1 MLTHGSDRARRVG
14 EKVILQ
20 SAISKGWTPR
30 TPRTL
35 THAEFPGT
43 TVLWDEQYFEVVEAA
58 ATQTGGVR
66 YVLAEWSESH
76 TIRTLEHY
84 DAESEALRIA
94 DHERARRQRRT
105 SVLSRLSGMF
115 LGYLP
120 ASVQMHLENELGVRA
135 SRMTILSCIPALV
148 LLGIC
153 VLLHV
158 DATVRQELSPIP
170 LLLWLMVVGL
180 TIESFIRFFVAMS
193 QGRPM
198 GSLFGVIGYWTY
210 HHLTKKGDA
219 LPPAVGGRGDSVAFT
234 APEEDVALRDS
245 FELKQPLL
253 TLLTPA
259 EQQKLA
265 ERFGYDYRRTAYG
278 VAWVILVCAA
288 LGAFTS
294 YVELDRNGNLTPFLS
309 MLIAAGVVLEQALR
323 LRAFRRGPAGS
334 IFGFV
339 VRPLVRNLLRELNV
353 SR

>member
-30 TPRTL
+30 TPKTL

-43 TVLWDEQYFEVVEAA
+43 TVLWDEQYFEVIEAT

-66 YVLAEWSESH
+66 YVLAEWRESH
-76 TIRTLEHY
+76 TIRTFEHY
-84 DAESEALRIA
+84 DAQSEALRIA

-120 ASVQMHLENELGVRA
+120 AQVQNHLENELGVRA

-153 VLLHV
+153 ILIHV
-158 DATVRQELSPIP
+158 DATMRQKLPPVPS
-170 LLLWLMVVGL
+170 LLWPVLYLL
-180 TIESFIRFFVAMS
+180 TIESVVRFFVAMS

-198 GSLFGVIGYWTY
+198 GSVIGVIGYAIY
-210 HHLTKKGDA
+210 HRLSSKREE
-219 LPPAVGGRGDSVAFT
+219 LPPVLGGRGDSIAFT
-234 APEEDVALRDS
+234 APAEDVALRDS
-245 FELKQPLL
+245 LEVKQPLL

-259 EQQKLA
+259 EQVKLA
-265 ERFGYDYRRTAYG
+265 ERFGYDYRRSAYG
-278 VAWVILVCAA
+278 VAWIILVCAA

-294 YVELDRNGNLTPFLS
+294 YIELDQSGSFTSLLS
-309 MLIAAGVVLEQALR
+309 MLIAGGVVVEQALR
-323 LRAFRRGPAGS
+323 LHAFRRGPAGS
-334 IFGFV
+334 IFGVV
-339 VRPLVRNLLRELNV
+339 VRPLVRNLL
-353 SR
+353 S

>member
-1 MLTHGSDRARRVG
+1 MITHGSDRARRAG

-30 TPRTL
+30 TPKSL

-43 TVLWDEQYFEVVEAA
+43 TVLWDEQYFEVIEAT

-66 YVLAEWSESH
+66 YVLTEWSESH
-76 TIRTLEHY
+76 TIRTFEHY

-120 ASVQMHLENELGVRA
+120 AQVQNHLENELGVRA
-135 SRMTILSCIPALV
+135 SRMTLLSCIPALV
-148 LLGIC
+148 LLGIAIM
-153 VLLHV
+153 VHV
-158 DATVRQELSPIP
+158 DATMRQKLSPVP
-170 LLLWLMVVGL
+170 SLVWPVLYLL
-180 TIESFIRFFVAMS
+180 TIESALRFYVAMS

-198 GSLFGVIGYWTY
+198 GSVIGVLGYAIY
-210 HHLTKKGDA
+210 HRLSSKRDA
-219 LPPAVGGRGDSVAFT
+219 LPPVIGGRGDSVAFT
-234 APEEDVALRDS
+234 APAEDVALRDS
-245 FELKQPLL
+245 FEVKEPLL

-265 ERFGYDYRRTAYG
+265 ERFGFDYRRSAYG
-278 VAWVILVCAA
+278 VAWIILVCAA

-294 YVELDRNGNLTPFLS
+294 YLELDQSGSVTSLLS
-309 MLIAAGVVLEQALR
+309 MLIAGGVAVEQALR
-323 LRAFRRGPAGS
+323 LHAFRRGPAGS
-334 IFGFV
+334 VFGFA
-339 VRPLVRNLLRELNV
+339 VRPLVRNLLR
-353 SR
+353 